1 MSIKRVLIPAAGRG
15 TRLDRPGMPKPLVFV
30 AGLPMIVR
38 TLVQC
43 EAAGVEEAVVV
54 VGYDALLAG
63 MPRSSRAGSVAR
75 PRPTTTSVV
84 AGAPVWNA

>member
-54 VGYDALLAG
+54 VGYDAPTIVKALTHH
-63 MPRSSRAGSVAR
+63 PRL
-75 PRPTTTSVV
+75 TTTSVV